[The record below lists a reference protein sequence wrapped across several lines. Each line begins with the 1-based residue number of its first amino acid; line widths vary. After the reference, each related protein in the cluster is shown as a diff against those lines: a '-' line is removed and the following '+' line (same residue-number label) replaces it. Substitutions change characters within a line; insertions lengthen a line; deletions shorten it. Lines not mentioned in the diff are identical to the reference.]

1 MCACNKNDSYVK
13 DNFEKYNKDND
24 VKVNISD
31 SSIFINSKS
40 SDIKNLFKNG
50 NGVIFIG
57 DFKSNVSRSA
67 LNILLNAV
75 DNTDITNVYFSEDL
89 NIIKDYIDEDV
100 SKPLIVFVVEGK
112 ADSYHVG
119 TIDNKDVLSN
129 DEEEELYNIYLDGIH
144 KVLNDVCD
152 ERC

>member
-1 MCACNKNDSYVK
+1 MCACNKNESYVK

-50 NGVIFIG
+50 NGVIFVG

-67 LNILLNAV
+67 LNILLNVV

-89 NIIKDYIDEDV
+89 SVIKDYIDEDV
-100 SKPLIVFVVEGK
+100 SKPLIIFVVEGK
-112 ADSYHVG
+112 VDSYHVG
-119 TIDNKDVLSN
+119 TIDNKDVLSS